1 MKREKQG
8 IWHSRKYKNLE
19 KRDASKD
26 AARCIHGYNIKKTPC
41 TKGPFCLPVFL
52 TII

>member
-1 MKREKQG
+1 MKLKDQD
-8 IWHSRKYKNLE
+8 ICHSRKNKNLK

-26 AARCIHGYNIKKTPC
+26 AAICIYGDDIKKTPC